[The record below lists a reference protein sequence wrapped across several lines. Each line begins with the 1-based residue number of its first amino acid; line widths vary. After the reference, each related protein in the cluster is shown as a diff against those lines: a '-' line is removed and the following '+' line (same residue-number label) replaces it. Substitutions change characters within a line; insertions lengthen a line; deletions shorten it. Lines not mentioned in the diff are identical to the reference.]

1 MVKLLVVGAGG
12 FLGAILRYVMSEL
25 LQSVC
30 GGSLYPYGT
39 LGVNVLG
46 CIFIGL
52 LAGLS
57 EGKMIFTPEVRLFL
71 LVGLL
76 GGFTT
81 FSTFGYETFSLMR
94 DSQNFAAAMNV
105 LLNVLVGVS
114 AVFAGFA
121 ISNLIAR

>member
-94 DSQNFAAAMNV
+94 ESQPLAAAANV

-121 ISNLIAR
+121 ISNSIVR

>member
-12 FLGAILRYVMSEL
+12 FLGAILRYVMGGM

-46 CIFIGL
+46 CISIGL
-52 LAGLS
+52 LAGFS
-57 EGKMIFTPEVRLFL
+57 EGKMVVTPEVRLFL

-94 DSQNFAAAMNV
+94 DSQPLAAAANV

-114 AVFAGFA
+114 AVFAGFS
-121 ISNLIAR
+121 ISNLITR

>member
-12 FLGAILRYVMSEL
+12 FLGAILRYVIGGL

-52 LAGLS
+52 LAGFS
-57 EGKMIFTPEVRLFL
+57 EGKMVLSPEVRLFL

-94 DSQNFAAAMNV
+94 DSQLLPAAANV
-105 LLNVLVGVS
+105 MLNVLVGVS

>member
-12 FLGAILRYVMSEL
+12 FLGAILRYVIGGL
-25 LQSVC
+25 LHTVC
-30 GGSLYPYGT
+30 GGGLYPYGT
-39 LGVNVLG
+39 LGVNVIG

-52 LAGLS
+52 LAGFS
-57 EGKMIFTPEVRLFL
+57 EGKVVFTHEIRLFL

>member
-1 MVKLLVVGAGG
+1 MIKLLVVGSGG
-12 FLGAILRYVMSEL
+12 FLGAILRYLIGGL

-46 CIFIGL
+46 CVSIGL
-52 LAGLS
+52 LVGFS
-57 EGKMIFTPEVRLFL
+57 ESKMVFTPEVRLFL

-81 FSTFGYETFSLMR
+81 FSTFGYETFALMR
-94 DSQNFAAAMNV
+94 NSQNLAAMMNV

-114 AVFAGFA
+114 AVFAGFS
-121 ISNLIAR
+121 ISNLITK